1 MHESH
6 PLFAELMTER
16 LWAITP
22 DALSSL
28 DAMLASSNGKDTA
41 PAPRAAATASHGGG
55 PLLYAVREGVAVI
68 DISGTIHRY
77 GDPEWDAIGHDT
89 IKAAVSLAMQDRS
102 ASALLLRFNSPGGVA
117 SGVPEL
123 AAWLAAQTAKPVYA
137 YADGL
142 CASAAYYLAAATG
155 RVYAPATATVGSIGV
170 ICRHMDWSGFLEK
183 CGVRVTH
190 LTGGAWKAA
199 GNDAEPLTDEVKAY
213 LQQPINELHTMFR
226 ADVAAHMPVDA
237 SAPETWGDGQV
248 FLASRAHELGLVT
261 GIVAGMDALI
271 ALINTTKEK
280 PMDRIELASSHPE
293 LLAQIEADAKK
304 QGAAGCAGRPRQP
317 HGPVRGSCRSRSRP
331 SRGNAGRRRHHLRAA
346 SGARGVAPLPRAR
359 FRADCRN
366 PGATGHPRP
375 PDRPDARPP
384 RHQRRA
390 QERRHGL
397 NHRPH
402 RVPVR
407 SRPCRK
413 SHRTSAGSS

>member
-1 MHESH
+1 MPELH

-22 DALSSL
+22 DALSSF

-77 GDPEWDAIGHDT
+77 GDPEWDAVGHDT
-89 IKAAVSLAMQDRS
+89 IKAAVSLAMRDRS

-170 ICRHMDWSGFLEK
+170 ICRHMDWSGLLEK

-237 SAPETWGDGQV
+237 AAPETWGDGQV

-271 ALINTTKEK
+271 AFINTTKEK

-304 QGAAGCAGRPRQP
+304 QQQAVQAALDNRMALFAAVAGAEAAQRVETLAAAGITSGQLQALGALI
-317 HGPVRGSCRSRSRP
+317 P
-331 SRGNAGRRRHHLRAA
+331 SPAPA
-346 SGARGVAPLPRAR
+346 SGQTAGTPAQQAILAHLTAQTPGPL
-359 FRADCRN
+359 D
-366 PGATGHPRP
+366 
-375 PDRPDARPP
+375 
-384 RHQRRA
+384 
-390 QERRHGL
+390 
-397 NHRPH
+397 
-402 RVPVR
+402 
-407 SRPCRK
+407 
-413 SHRTSAGSS
+413 TSAGLKSDGMASTIDRIASL

>member
-55 PLLYAVREGVAVI
+55 PLLYAVREGVAII

-77 GDPEWDAIGHDT
+77 GDPEWDAVGHDT
-89 IKAAVSLAMQDRS
+89 IKAAVSLAMRDRS

-123 AAWLAAQTAKPVYA
+123 AAWLATQTAKPVYA

-261 GIVAGMDALI
+261 GIVPGMDALIALI

-280 PMDRIELASSHPE
+280 PMDRMELASSHPE

-304 QGAAGCAGRPRQP
+304 QGAAEANAAMETQQQQAVQAALDNRMALFAAVAGAEAAQRVETLADAGITSGQLQAL
-317 HGPVRGSCRSRSRP
+317 GALIP
-331 SRGNAGRRRHHLRAA
+331 SPAPA
-346 SGARGVAPLPRAR
+346 SGQTAGTPAQQAILAHLTAQTPGPL
-359 FRADCRN
+359 D
-366 PGATGHPRP
+366 
-375 PDRPDARPP
+375 
-384 RHQRRA
+384 
-390 QERRHGL
+390 
-397 NHRPH
+397 
-402 RVPVR
+402 
-407 SRPCRK
+407 
-413 SHRTSAGSS
+413 TSAGLKSDGMASTIDRIASL

>member
-1 MHESH
+1 M
-6 PLFAELMTER
+6 
-16 LWAITP
+16 
-22 DALSSL
+22 
-28 DAMLASSNGKDTA
+28 
-41 PAPRAAATASHGGG
+41 
-55 PLLYAVREGVAVI
+55 
-68 DISGTIHRY
+68 
-77 GDPEWDAIGHDT
+77 
-89 IKAAVSLAMQDRS
+89 
-102 ASALLLRFNSPGGVA
+102 A

-199 GNDAEPLTDEVKAY
+199 GNDAEPLTDGVKAY

-237 SAPETWGDGQV
+237 AAPETWGDGQV

-261 GIVAGMDALI
+261 GIVPGMDALI

-304 QGAAGCAGRPRQP
+304 QGAAEANAAMETQQQQAVQAALDNRMALFAAVAGAEAAQRVETLAAAGITPDL
-317 HGPVRGSCRSRSRP
+317 VRMSC
-331 SRGNAGRRRHHLRAA
+331 GIEDAADLIALEGALDQTALNAHYNKRKVRHIAYTVNRAA
-346 SGARGVAPLPRAR
+346 ERDLA
-359 FRADCRN
+359 ADCF
-366 PGATGHPRP
+366 A
-375 PDRPDARPP
+375 DALYGVNILTRFMY
-384 RHQRRA
+384 HFHIFNASLIEHSQMCIIVA
-390 QERRHGL
+390 
-397 NHRPH
+397 
-402 RVPVR
+402 
-407 SRPCRK
+407 
-413 SHRTSAGSS
+413 

>member
-1 MHESH
+1 MPELH
-6 PLFAELMTER
+6 PLFAELMAER

-41 PAPRAAATASHGGG
+41 PAPRAAAIASHGGG

-77 GDPEWDAIGHDT
+77 GDPEWDGRRPRHHQGGRLAGHAGQVRLR
-89 IKAAVSLAMQDRS
+89 AAAPLQLA
-102 ASALLLRFNSPGGVA
+102 GGVA

-213 LQQPINELHTMFR
+213 LQQPINELHAMFR
-226 ADVAAHMPVDA
+226 ADVAGAHAGRCDRP
-237 SAPETWGDGQV
+237 GDMGRRQV

-261 GIVAGMDALI
+261 GIVPGMDALI
-271 ALINTTKEK
+271 ALINITKEK
-280 PMDRIELASSHPE
+280 PMDRAEFASSHPE
-293 LLAQIEADAKK
+293 LLAQIETDAKK
-304 QGAAGCAGRPRQP
+304 QGAAEANAAMETQQQQAVQAALDNRMALFAAVTGAEAAQRVETLAAAGITP
-317 HGPVRGSCRSRSRP
+317 GSFRRS
-331 SRGNAGRRRHHLRAA
+331 GR
-346 SGARGVAPLPRAR
+346 
-359 FRADCRN
+359 
-366 PGATGHPRP
+366 
-375 PDRPDARPP
+375 
-384 RHQRRA
+384 
-390 QERRHGL
+390 
-397 NHRPH
+397 
-402 RVPVR
+402 
-407 SRPCRK
+407 
-413 SHRTSAGSS
+413 

>member
-1 MHESH
+1 
-6 PLFAELMTER
+6 MTER

-55 PLLYAVREGVAVI
+55 PLLYAVREGVAII

-77 GDPEWDAIGHDT
+77 GDPEWDAVGHDT
-89 IKAAVSLAMQDRS
+89 IKAAVSLAMRDRS

-123 AAWLAAQTAKPVYA
+123 AAWLATQTAKPVYA

-261 GIVAGMDALI
+261 GIVPGMDALIALI

-280 PMDRIELASSHPE
+280 PMDRMELASSHPE

-304 QGAAGCAGRPRQP
+304 QGAAEANAAMETQQQQAVQAALDNRMALFAAVAGAEAAQRVETLAAAGITSGQLQAL
-317 HGPVRGSCRSRSRP
+317 GALIP
-331 SRGNAGRRRHHLRAA
+331 SPAPA
-346 SGARGVAPLPRAR
+346 SGQAAGTPAQQAILARLTAQTPGPL
-359 FRADCRN
+359 N
-366 PGATGHPRP
+366 
-375 PDRPDARPP
+375 
-384 RHQRRA
+384 
-390 QERRHGL
+390 
-397 NHRPH
+397 
-402 RVPVR
+402 
-407 SRPCRK
+407 
-413 SHRTSAGSS
+413 TSAGLKSDDMASTIDRIASL

>member
-55 PLLYAVREGVAVI
+55 PLLYAVREGVAII

-77 GDPEWDAIGHDT
+77 GDPEWDAVGHDT
-89 IKAAVSLAMQDRS
+89 IKAAVSLAMRDRS

-123 AAWLAAQTAKPVYA
+123 AAWLATQTAKPVYA

-261 GIVAGMDALI
+261 GIVPGMDALIALI

-280 PMDRIELASSHPE
+280 PMDRMELASSHPE

-304 QGAAGCAGRPRQP
+304 QGAAEANAAMETQQQQAVQAALDNRMALFAAVAGAEAAQRVETLAAAGITSGQLQAL
-317 HGPVRGSCRSRSRP
+317 GALIP
-331 SRGNAGRRRHHLRAA
+331 SPAPA
-346 SGARGVAPLPRAR
+346 SGQAAGTPAQQAILARLTAQTPGPL
-359 FRADCRN
+359 N
-366 PGATGHPRP
+366 
-375 PDRPDARPP
+375 
-384 RHQRRA
+384 
-390 QERRHGL
+390 
-397 NHRPH
+397 
-402 RVPVR
+402 
-407 SRPCRK
+407 
-413 SHRTSAGSS
+413 TSAGLKSDDMASTIDRIASL

>member
-6 PLFAELMTER
+6 PLFAELTTER

-77 GDPEWDAIGHDT
+77 GDPEWDAVGHDT
-89 IKAAVSLAMQDRS
+89 IKAAVSLAMRDRS

-117 SGVPEL
+117 PGVPEL

-237 SAPETWGDGQV
+237 AAPETWGDGQV

-261 GIVAGMDALI
+261 GIVPGMDALI

-280 PMDRIELASSHPE
+280 PMDRIELAPAIPNCWRRSKRTPRNRGPPKPTPQWKRNSSRLCRPPSTTAWPCSRRLPE
-293 LLAQIEADAKK
+293 PKPPSAWKRWPPPASPPGSFRRSGRCSPPPRPLR
-304 QGAAGCAGRPRQP
+304 GRPP
-317 HGPVRGSCRSRSRP
+317 GPRRNKP
-331 SRGNAGRRRHHLRAA
+331 S
-346 SGARGVAPLPRAR
+346 SP
-359 FRADCRN
+359 
-366 PGATGHPRP
+366 T
-375 PDRPDARPP
+375 
-384 RHQRRA
+384 
-390 QERRHGL
+390 
-397 NHRPH
+397 
-402 RVPVR
+402 
-407 SRPCRK
+407 
-413 SHRTSAGSS
+413 

>member
-1 MHESH
+1 M
-6 PLFAELMTER
+6 
-16 LWAITP
+16 
-22 DALSSL
+22 
-28 DAMLASSNGKDTA
+28 
-41 PAPRAAATASHGGG
+41 
-55 PLLYAVREGVAVI
+55 AVI

-77 GDPEWDAIGHDT
+77 GDPEWDAVGHDT
-89 IKAAVSLAMQDRS
+89 IKTAVSLAMQDRS

-199 GNDAEPLTDEVKAY
+199 GNDAEPLTDKVKAY

-237 SAPETWGDGQV
+237 AAPETWGDGQV

-261 GIVAGMDALI
+261 GIVPGMDALI

-304 QGAAGCAGRPRQP
+304 QGAAEANAAMETQQQQAVQAALDNRMALFAAVAGAEAAQRVETLAAAGITSGQLQAL
-317 HGPVRGSCRSRSRP
+317 GALIP
-331 SRGNAGRRRHHLRAA
+331 SPAPA
-346 SGARGVAPLPRAR
+346 SGQAAGTPAQQAILARLTAQTPGPL
-359 FRADCRN
+359 N
-366 PGATGHPRP
+366 
-375 PDRPDARPP
+375 
-384 RHQRRA
+384 
-390 QERRHGL
+390 
-397 NHRPH
+397 
-402 RVPVR
+402 
-407 SRPCRK
+407 
-413 SHRTSAGSS
+413 TSAELKSDGMASTIDRIASL

>member
-55 PLLYAVREGVAVI
+55 PLLYAVREGVAII

-77 GDPEWDAIGHDT
+77 GDPEWDAVGHDT
-89 IKAAVSLAMQDRS
+89 IKAAVSLAMRDRS

-123 AAWLAAQTAKPVYA
+123 AAWLATQTAKPVYA

-213 LQQPINELHTMFR
+213 LRPINELHAMFR
-226 ADVAAHMPVDA
+226 ADVAAHHAGRCVHPR
-237 SAPETWGDGQV
+237 TWGDGQV
-248 FLASRAHELGLVT
+248 FLASAPT
-261 GIVAGMDALI
+261 SW
-271 ALINTTKEK
+271 
-280 PMDRIELASSHPE
+280 ASSQ
-293 LLAQIEADAKK
+293 A
-304 QGAAGCAGRPRQP
+304 
-317 HGPVRGSCRSRSRP
+317 SCPAWTRSSRSSRSSTPPRRNLWIAWNSRP
-331 SRGNAGRRRHHLRAA
+331 AIPNCWLRSKRTPRNRGPPKPTPQWKRNSSRLCRPPSTTAWPCSRRLPEPKPPSAWKRWPPPASPPEP
-346 SGARGVAPLPRAR
+346 SGARGVDPLPAP
-359 FRADCRN
+359 ASGQTAGT
-366 PGATGHPRP
+366 PAQQAILAH

-390 QERRHGL
+390 RERQHGL

-402 RVPVR
+402 RVL
-407 SRPCRK
+407 
-413 SHRTSAGSS
+413 

>member
-1 MHESH
+1 
-6 PLFAELMTER
+6 MTER

-55 PLLYAVREGVAVI
+55 PLLYAVREGVAII

-77 GDPEWDAIGHDT
+77 GDPEWDAVGHDT
-89 IKAAVSLAMQDRS
+89 IKAAVSLAMRDRS

-123 AAWLAAQTAKPVYA
+123 AAWLATQTAKPVYA

-261 GIVAGMDALI
+261 GIVPGMDALIALI

-280 PMDRIELASSHPE
+280 PMDRMELASSHPE

-304 QGAAGCAGRPRQP
+304 QGAAEANAAMETQQQQAVQAALDNRMALFAAVAGAEAAQRVETLAAAGITSGQLQAL
-317 HGPVRGSCRSRSRP
+317 GALIP
-331 SRGNAGRRRHHLRAA
+331 SPAPA
-346 SGARGVAPLPRAR
+346 SGQTAGTPAQQAILAHLTAQTPGPL
-359 FRADCRN
+359 D
-366 PGATGHPRP
+366 
-375 PDRPDARPP
+375 
-384 RHQRRA
+384 
-390 QERRHGL
+390 
-397 NHRPH
+397 
-402 RVPVR
+402 
-407 SRPCRK
+407 
-413 SHRTSAGSS
+413 TSAGLKSDGMASTIDRIASL

>member
-1 MHESH
+1 
-6 PLFAELMTER
+6 
-16 LWAITP
+16 
-22 DALSSL
+22 
-28 DAMLASSNGKDTA
+28 
-41 PAPRAAATASHGGG
+41 
-55 PLLYAVREGVAVI
+55 
-68 DISGTIHRY
+68 
-77 GDPEWDAIGHDT
+77 
-89 IKAAVSLAMQDRS
+89 MQDRF

-213 LQQPINELHTMFR
+213 LQQPINELHAMFR

-261 GIVAGMDALI
+261 GIVPGMDALI

-304 QGAAGCAGRPRQP
+304 QGTAEANAAMETQQQQAVQAALDNRMALFAAVAGAEAALRVETLAAAGITSGQLQALGALL
-317 HGPVRGSCRSRSRP
+317 P
-331 SRGNAGRRRHHLRAA
+331 SPAPA
-346 SGARGVAPLPRAR
+346 SGQVAGTPAQQAILAHLTAQTPGPL
-359 FRADCRN
+359 D
-366 PGATGHPRP
+366 
-375 PDRPDARPP
+375 
-384 RHQRRA
+384 
-390 QERRHGL
+390 
-397 NHRPH
+397 
-402 RVPVR
+402 
-407 SRPCRK
+407 
-413 SHRTSAGSS
+413 TSAGLKSDGMASTIDRIASL

>member
-55 PLLYAVREGVAVI
+55 PLLYAVREGVAII

-77 GDPEWDAIGHDT
+77 GDPEWDAVGHDT

-123 AAWLAAQTAKPVYA
+123 AAWLATQTAKPVYA

-155 RVYAPATATVGSIGV
+155 RVYAPATATIGV

-261 GIVAGMDALI
+261 GIVPGMDALI

-304 QGAAGCAGRPRQP
+304 QGAAEANAAMETQQQQAVQAALENRMALFAAVAGAEAAQRVETLAAAGITSGQLQAL
-317 HGPVRGSCRSRSRP
+317 GALIP
-331 SRGNAGRRRHHLRAA
+331 SPAPA
-346 SGARGVAPLPRAR
+346 SGQAAGTPAQQAILAHLSAQTPGPL
-359 FRADCRN
+359 D
-366 PGATGHPRP
+366 
-375 PDRPDARPP
+375 
-384 RHQRRA
+384 
-390 QERRHGL
+390 
-397 NHRPH
+397 
-402 RVPVR
+402 
-407 SRPCRK
+407 
-413 SHRTSAGSS
+413 TSAGLKSDGMASTIDRIASL

>member
-55 PLLYAVREGVAVI
+55 PLLYAVREGVAII

-77 GDPEWDAIGHDT
+77 GDPEWDAVGHDT

-117 SGVPEL
+117 SGVPAL
-123 AAWLAAQTAKPVYA
+123 AAWLATQTAKPVYA

-261 GIVAGMDALI
+261 GIVPGMDALI

-304 QGAAGCAGRPRQP
+304 QGAAEANAAMETQQQQAVQAALDNRMALFAAVAGAEAAQRVETLAAAGITSGQLQAL
-317 HGPVRGSCRSRSRP
+317 GALIP
-331 SRGNAGRRRHHLRAA
+331 SPAPA
-346 SGARGVAPLPRAR
+346 SGQTAGTPAQQAILAHLTAQTPGPL
-359 FRADCRN
+359 D
-366 PGATGHPRP
+366 
-375 PDRPDARPP
+375 
-384 RHQRRA
+384 
-390 QERRHGL
+390 
-397 NHRPH
+397 
-402 RVPVR
+402 
-407 SRPCRK
+407 
-413 SHRTSAGSS
+413 TSAGLKSDGMASTIDRIASL

>member
-1 MHESH
+1 MAGRANRE
-6 PLFAELMTER
+6 TRVR
-16 LWAITP
+16 LRRRP
-22 DALSSL
+22 VRLRRL
-28 DAMLASSNGKDTA
+28 L
-41 PAPRAAATASHGGG
+41 PRGG
-55 PLLYAVREGVAVI
+55 
-68 DISGTIHRY
+68 HR
-77 GDPEWDAIGHDT
+77 
-89 IKAAVSLAMQDRS
+89 
-102 ASALLLRFNSPGGVA
+102 
-117 SGVPEL
+117 
-123 AAWLAAQTAKPVYA
+123 
-137 YADGL
+137 
-142 CASAAYYLAAATG
+142 

-199 GNDAEPLTDEVKAY
+199 GNDAEPLTDKVKAY

-237 SAPETWGDGQV
+237 AAPETWGDGQV

-261 GIVAGMDALI
+261 GIVPGMDALI

-304 QGAAGCAGRPRQP
+304 QGLPKPTPQWKRNSSRLCRPPSTTAWPCSRRLPGAEAAQRVETLAAAGITSGQLQALGALIPSPAPASGRPP
-317 HGPVRGSCRSRSRP
+317 GT
-331 SRGNAGRRRHHLRAA
+331 
-346 SGARGVAPLPRAR
+346 
-359 FRADCRN
+359 

-375 PDRPDARPP
+375 SDRPDARPP
-384 RHQRRA
+384 QHQRRA

-402 RVPVR
+402 RIPVR
-407 SRPCRK
+407 SLPCRK
-413 SHRTSAGSS
+413 SHRTSAGAS

>member
-1 MHESH
+1 MPELH
-6 PLFAELMTER
+6 PLFAELMAER

-41 PAPRAAATASHGGG
+41 PAPRAAAIASHGGG

-77 GDPEWDAIGHDT
+77 
-89 IKAAVSLAMQDRS
+89 
-102 ASALLLRFNSPGGVA
+102 
-117 SGVPEL
+117 GVPEL

-155 RVYAPATATVGSIGV
+155 RVYAPAPATVGSIGV

-237 SAPETWGDGQV
+237 AAPETWGDGQV

-261 GIVAGMDALI
+261 GIVPGMDAFI

-280 PMDRIELASSHPE
+280 PMDHIELASSHSE

-304 QGAAGCAGRPRQP
+304 QGAAEANAAMETQQQQATLDNRMALFAAVAGAEAAQRVETLAAAGISSGQLQAL
-317 HGPVRGSCRSRSRP
+317 GALIP
-331 SRGNAGRRRHHLRAA
+331 SPAPA
-346 SGARGVAPLPRAR
+346 SGQAAGTPAQQVILAHLTAQTPGPLNTSAGLKSDGMASTIDRIASLTGFPIPYCSSAFLPRA
-359 FRADCRN
+359 F
-366 PGATGHPRP
+366 
-375 PDRPDARPP
+375 
-384 RHQRRA
+384 
-390 QERRHGL
+390 E
-397 NHRPH
+397 
-402 RVPVR
+402 
-407 SRPCRK
+407 
-413 SHRTSAGSS
+413 

>member
-1 MHESH
+1 MHELH
-6 PLFAELMTER
+6 PLFAELTTER

-77 GDPEWDAIGHDT
+77 GDPEWDAVGHDT
-89 IKAAVSLAMQDRS
+89 IKAAVSLAMRDRS

-155 RVYAPATATVGSIGV
+155 RVYAPPTATVGSIGV

-199 GNDAEPLTDEVKAY
+199 GNDAEPLTDGVKAY
-213 LQQPINELHTMFR
+213 LQQPIDELHTMFR

-237 SAPETWGDGQV
+237 AAPETWGDGQV

-261 GIVAGMDALI
+261 GIVPGMDALI

-304 QGAAGCAGRPRQP
+304 QAVQAALDNRMALFAAVAGAEAAQRVETLAAAGITSGQLQALGALL
-317 HGPVRGSCRSRSRP
+317 P
-331 SRGNAGRRRHHLRAA
+331 SPAPA
-346 SGARGVAPLPRAR
+346 SGQAAGTPAQQAILAHLTAQTPGPL
-359 FRADCRN
+359 D
-366 PGATGHPRP
+366 
-375 PDRPDARPP
+375 
-384 RHQRRA
+384 
-390 QERRHGL
+390 
-397 NHRPH
+397 
-402 RVPVR
+402 
-407 SRPCRK
+407 
-413 SHRTSAGSS
+413 TSAGLKSDGMASTIDRIASL

>member
-77 GDPEWDAIGHDT
+77 GDT

-199 GNDAEPLTDEVKAY
+199 GNDAEPLTDGVKAY

-226 ADVAAHMPVDA
+226 ADVAAHMPVDTA
-237 SAPETWGDGQV
+237 APETWGDGQV

-261 GIVAGMDALI
+261 GIVPGMDALI

-280 PMDRIELASSHPE
+280 PMDRMELASSHPE

-304 QGAAGCAGRPRQP
+304 QGAAEANAAMETQQQQAVQTALDNRMALFAAVAGAEAAQRVETLAAAGITSGQLQAL
-317 HGPVRGSCRSRSRP
+317 GALIP
-331 SRGNAGRRRHHLRAA
+331 SPAPA
-346 SGARGVAPLPRAR
+346 SGQVAGTPAQQAILAHLTAQTPGPL
-359 FRADCRN
+359 D
-366 PGATGHPRP
+366 
-375 PDRPDARPP
+375 
-384 RHQRRA
+384 
-390 QERRHGL
+390 
-397 NHRPH
+397 
-402 RVPVR
+402 
-407 SRPCRK
+407 
-413 SHRTSAGSS
+413 TSAGLKSDGMASTIDRIASL